1 MLKRDPTWDCYAK
14 KKTDDEKIA
23 RFKEMF
29 REIGCRTYQII
40 NDETGFWLVFFKTA

>member
-14 KKTDDEKIA
+14 KKTDDEQIE

-29 REIGCRTYQII
+29 REIGCDTYKII
-40 NDETGFWLVFFKTA
+40 NDETGFWLVFFK